1 MLYPDCICPGDRVR
15 RLAMCLFGLLASSIL
30 VSGCNPAVEP
40 ATPARPAWFSI
51 NLTDVRTGATFS
63 MNDFTGRVVLI
74 ETIAEWCPNCLFQQH
89 QTRTLRNNLGNP
101 ADLVLISL
109 DVDSHEDEP
118 SLKEYTEQFGF
129 DWYFAVAPLE
139 LQRALGNLYSAE
151 YLNPPLE
158 PMLMLN
164 REGAVYTLTYGEKS
178 ADDLKQIVL
187 PHLTP
192 QLP

>member
-1 MLYPDCICPGDRVR
+1 
-15 RLAMCLFGLLASSIL
+15 
-30 VSGCNPAVEP
+30 
-40 ATPARPAWFSI
+40 
-51 NLTDVRTGATFS
+51 
-63 MNDFTGRVVLI
+63 MNDFNGRVVLV

-109 DVDSHEDEP
+109 DVDSHEDEA

-139 LQRALGNLYSAE
+139 LERALGNLYSAE

-158 PMLMLN
+158 PMLMLD
-164 REGAVYTLTYGEKS
+164 RQGIVYTLTYGEKS
-178 ADDLKQIVL
+178 ANDLKQIVA
-187 PHLTP
+187 PHL
-192 QLP
+192 L

>member
-1 MLYPDCICPGDRVR
+1 VCLVSV
-15 RLAMCLFGLLASSIL
+15 LATSLV
-30 VSGCNPAVEP
+30 VSGCGAANSTAGRSGEP
-40 ATPARPAWFSI
+40 ATSARPAWFSI
-51 NLTDVRTGATFS
+51 QLTDVRTGAAFS
-63 MNDFTGRVVLI
+63 MNDFNGRVVLI

-109 DVDSHEDEP
+109 DVDSHEDEA

-139 LQRALGNLYSAE
+139 LERALGNLYSAE

-158 PMLMLN
+158 PMLMLD
-164 REGAVYTLTYGEKS
+164 RQGIVYTLTYGEKS
-178 ADDLKQIVL
+178 ANDLKQIVA
-187 PHLTP
+187 PHL
-192 QLP
+192 L